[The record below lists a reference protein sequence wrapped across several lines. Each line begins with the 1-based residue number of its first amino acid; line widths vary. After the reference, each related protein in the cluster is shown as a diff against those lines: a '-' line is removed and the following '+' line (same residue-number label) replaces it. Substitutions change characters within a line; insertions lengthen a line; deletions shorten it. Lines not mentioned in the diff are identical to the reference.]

1 MTRVLG
7 GPRGHQAKVAGLVL
21 KACREQK
28 EKKAI
33 RGLRVLPDHR
43 GSAGCQALKALR
55 DPQGQ
60 REKEANRV
68 CGDLREHQAKVA
80 GLVLKACREQ
90 KEKKA
95 IRGLRAFPDHRGSV
109 DCPALK
115 DPRDPQ
121 GQREIQQIPAGFK
134 TLKTESPNWKRD

>member
-7 GPRGHQAKVAGLVL
+7 GPRG
-21 KACREQK
+21 
-28 EKKAI
+28 
-33 RGLRVLPDHR
+33 
-43 GSAGCQALKALR
+43 
-55 DPQGQ
+55 
-60 REKEANRV
+60 
-68 CGDLREHQAKVA
+68 HQAKVA